1 VIVVVSAARRER
13 ASEALEAGADD
24 YVVMPFAH
32 TELLARVRTGR
43 RTAQLR
49 ASEARLRA
57 LMANVPGAIYR
68 CALDRDWTM
77 ELVSDEIE
85 RISGYPPGDFI
96 DSAVR
101 TFASIIHPDDREHV
115 ERAVFEACEANRPFA
130 LEYRIR
136 RADGDHRWVLERG
149 QLVLGNSG
157 RSWLDGAIVD
167 ISARRVAE
175 EERRKREAEQARV
188 AELRASQTRII
199 EAADAARRQIER
211 DLHHGAQRRFATVA
225 AQLRRLESQLEQSA
239 PDARPLV
246 EEALEELQR
255 AIAELGEI
263 ARGIHPAQ
271 LAECGLVVAVEALVR
286 QMPVPVTLRQ
296 SLAERLPESIE
307 AAFYHVIAES
317 FTNACKHAEA
327 TAISVDI
334 VRADCRAWVEITDD
348 GVGGAAAREGSGLGG
363 LADRVAA
370 LEGTLVVV
378 SPAGGGTSVRAEV
391 PCA

>member
-1 VIVVVSAARRER
+1 
-13 ASEALEAGADD
+13 
-24 YVVMPFAH
+24 
-32 TELLARVRTGR
+32 
-43 RTAQLR
+43 
-49 ASEARLRA
+49 
-57 LMANVPGAIYR
+57 
-68 CALDRDWTM
+68 
-77 ELVSDEIE
+77 
-85 RISGYPPGDFI
+85 
-96 DSAVR
+96 
-101 TFASIIHPDDREHV
+101 
-115 ERAVFEACEANRPFA
+115 
-130 LEYRIR
+130 
-136 RADGDHRWVLERG
+136 
-149 QLVLGNSG
+149 
-157 RSWLDGAIVD
+157 
-167 ISARRVAE
+167 
-175 EERRKREAEQARV
+175 
-188 AELRASQTRII
+188 
-199 EAADAARRQIER
+199 
-211 DLHHGAQRRFATVA
+211 VA

-317 FTNACKHAEA
+317 FTNACKHADA

-363 LADRVAA
+363 LADRLAA